1 MAAHVITVV
10 HMAVALEQVDDG
22 EIGCGLAVGHRGAL
36 QSTRQPWMRC
46 GSGLPHAPG
55 GICPHQRPLPGRLPG
70 RDPSAPVS
78 EPAER
83 LQLRRLPHKGR
94 QAPNRCGPC
103 KRRRRWLL
111 APTSSYKLRRAP
123 PGPSPAPALGGCPRI
138 SVIGSLNPG
147 WPIDYTPGWGTALD
161 ITLSLQGHGGSSAS
175 RRSAP
180 GHLKPIDEAPYG
192 LDRAQTTPIA
202 PNLEQIM
209 R

>member
-1 MAAHVITVV
+1 MTIQEV
-10 HMAVALEQVDDG
+10 MDKAVTGGYHINGSDG
-22 EIGCGLAVGHRGAL
+22 MQTYYSGASRDYSAWTRKDNNSSFMVAVEETFL
-36 QSTRQPWMRC
+36 
-46 GSGLPHAPG
+46 
-55 GICPHQRPLPGRLPG
+55 
-70 RDPSAPVS
+70 DPVFW
-78 EPAER
+78 
-83 LQLRRLPHKGR
+83 Q
-94 QAPNRCGPC
+94 
-103 KRRRRWLL
+103 
-111 APTSSYKLRRAP
+111 
-123 PGPSPAPALGGCPRI
+123 ALGGCPRI

>member
-1 MAAHVITVV
+1 MQTRGLRAAIE
-10 HMAVALEQVDDG
+10 LR
-22 EIGCGLAVGHRGAL
+22 GL
-36 QSTRQPWMRC
+36 
-46 GSGLPHAPG
+46 
-55 GICPHQRPLPGRLPG
+55 
-70 RDPSAPVS
+70 
-78 EPAER
+78 
-83 LQLRRLPHKGR
+83 
-94 QAPNRCGPC
+94 
-103 KRRRRWLL
+103 WLN
-111 APTSSYKLRRAP
+111 
-123 PGPSPAPALGGCPRI
+123 PGPVRTSIKPLLLHMLERTHPDPVLREAVLEELQRRTKFKDVIFRALGGCPRI

>member
-1 MAAHVITVV
+1 M
-10 HMAVALEQVDDG
+10 
-22 EIGCGLAVGHRGAL
+22 
-36 QSTRQPWMRC
+36 TRKTW
-46 GSGLPHAPG
+46 G
-55 GICPHQRPLPGRLPG
+55 
-70 RDPSAPVS
+70 
-78 EPAER
+78 
-83 LQLRRLPHKGR
+83 
-94 QAPNRCGPC
+94 
-103 KRRRRWLL
+103 
-111 APTSSYKLRRAP
+111 
-123 PGPSPAPALGGCPRI
+123 LGGCPRI